1 MSKLLYTCFT
11 KLIINHFLSYNK
23 SDPRR
28 SNSELHSAQDDQ
40 PINKLSNTIKGDYKF
55 GMEIPDTSDAIKKLA
70 GYNYYIA
77 KKKESAK
84 DKIVDEPE
92 DQRVSPIKSGRGKG
106 FMCYGDQVVNVPNK
120 LKKDVVPRKTRT
132 LTIAEEIVVGKLAN
146 SISIQEPHAQRSRRR
161 QLKIN
166 SHIDDDVVD
175 TYAEWGQKLKGLVVE
190 DLAVQSLLDLQKGS
204 KASNLKSLK
213 QKKQAVIGEGSSN
226 AHNKHYANSDIDSDT
241 ILYSSCSEESENKTD
256 DTDDSNMDLSDDNPD
271 GDNDAI
277 RFGVFMYNKST
288 KTPKSTYFSPTVTSS
303 SFDFIQ
309 NLLNE
314 TPTNELTDFVSN
326 PVYIDAQTT
335 STVIYPEGNPEL
347 TSYISG
353 ASEVPL
359 GTHVDVQATNILLQ
373 EMFSNENTYY
383 IPSLSTKKIPYT
395 ATTLQPSSPQVKAK
409 KLMQKAKKNMR
420 KINFKSRKFREY
432 DQKLETLTNFN
443 LFEAF
448 KKAIQARNLTEIKKL
463 LPTHIPKVV
472 ENYVR
477 TRLNTYV
484 LDFMKNYM

>member
-1 MSKLLYTCFT
+1 
-11 KLIINHFLSYNK
+11 
-23 SDPRR
+23 
-28 SNSELHSAQDDQ
+28 
-40 PINKLSNTIKGDYKF
+40 
-55 GMEIPDTSDAIKKLA
+55 MEILDTSDAIKKLV
-70 GYNYYIA
+70 GYNYYIP

-84 DKIVDEPE
+84 DKIVNEPE
-92 DQRVSPIKSGRGKG
+92 EQRVSPVKSGRGKG

-226 AHNKHYANSDIDSDT
+226 AHNKHYANSDTDNDA
-241 ILYSSCSEESENKTD
+241 ILYSSCSDTTKESDNKH
-256 DTDDSNMDLSDDNPD
+256 DDSDNSDMDLSVDNPN
-271 GDNDAI
+271 GDDDAA

-303 SFDFIQ
+303 SLDIIQ
-309 NLLNE
+309 NILNE
-314 TPTNELTDFVSN
+314 TPANELTNFVSN
-326 PVYIDAQTT
+326 PVYTDAQTT
-335 STVIYPEGNPEL
+335 SAVIYPEGNPML

-353 ASEVPL
+353 ASKVPF
-359 GTHVDVQATNILLQ
+359 GTHVDVQATNVLLQ
-373 EMFSNENTYY
+373 EIFSDENAYHT
-383 IPSLSTKKIPYT
+383 PSLPARKIPYT
-395 ATTLQPSSPQVKAK
+395 GTTPQPSLLQAKAK
-409 KLMQKAKKNMR
+409 KLMQKVKRNMR
-420 KINFKSRKFREY
+420 KINFKKVVTQKFKEY
-432 DQKLETLTNFN
+432 NQKLEALTNFN
-443 LFEAF
+443 ISEAF
-448 KKAIQARNLTEIKKL
+448 EKVVQARVLAEIKKL
-463 LPTHIPKVV
+463 LPTYILKAIS
-472 ENYVR
+472 NYVR
-477 TRLNTYV
+477 PRLNTSV
-484 LDFMKNYM
+484 LDVMKNNQINLFTQSSTSTNDLSELDLKLKLLNLIHLNK